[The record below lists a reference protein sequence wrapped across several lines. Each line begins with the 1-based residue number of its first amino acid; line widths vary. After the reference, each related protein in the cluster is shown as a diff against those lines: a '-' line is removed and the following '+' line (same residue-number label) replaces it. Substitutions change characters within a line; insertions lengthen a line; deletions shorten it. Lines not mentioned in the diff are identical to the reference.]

1 MKLCH
6 INRFGPVFFC
16 QTVYDLLDLTCTA
29 VIKCG
34 PICVVSRTKY
44 SFSDRSFVPSCYG
57 YMVRGDLIRGLFIE
71 NSGNECRFLVEDNI
85 VAKRRAR
92 RRLGVANCKL
102 RAS

>member
-1 MKLCH
+1 
-6 INRFGPVFFC
+6 
-16 QTVYDLLDLTCTA
+16 
-29 VIKCG
+29 
-34 PICVVSRTKY
+34 
-44 SFSDRSFVPSCYG
+44 
-57 YMVRGDLIRGLFIE
+57 MVRSASFPVHNTVLATEALFLLVTGTWLGGDLIRGVFIE